1 MKTKCQILTSLPELH
16 KVQSHVSVATSLS
29 LLHKHDK
36 NSSRSS
42 VQLCLSAGPWTPPVP
57 HFLSLSVTVTVAG
70 KNTKEKKNPDQIHS
84 HIQTTTAKQHRK
96 WGWYKRSELKECIA
110 NGPAALFMTDLV
122 DSHDGTQRHGQRGEG
137 EKERKT
143 KRDFFLCCVNKP
155 TCVTQWCSACWMEPK
170 QCR

>member
-16 KVQSHVSVATSLS
+16 KVQSHVSVATSLL

-57 HFLSLSVTVTVAG
+57 HFLSLSVTVAG
-70 KNTKEKKNPDQIHS
+70 KNTKEKKTPDQIHS